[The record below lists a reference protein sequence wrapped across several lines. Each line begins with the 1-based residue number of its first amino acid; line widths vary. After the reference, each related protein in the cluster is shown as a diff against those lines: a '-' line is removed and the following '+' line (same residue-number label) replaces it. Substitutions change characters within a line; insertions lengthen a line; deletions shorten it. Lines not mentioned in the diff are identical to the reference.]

1 MTGTAIAPAGL
12 IAGRRMTK
20 ADKGALE
27 YRIRQILAEHWPQ
40 STRQIFYQALDRD
53 GIASVDKSAAGYG
66 RVQRAVLEM
75 RRKGMIGWRYIVDGT
90 RDTTY
95 HGTAFDGLADFAET
109 YRRRFALAELW
120 SDKHQ
125 HVEIWTE
132 SRGFEASISALAE
145 RYRVHTVA
153 FGGQP
158 SDSLLFECADR
169 LNDRDK
175 QTLVLYCGDLDAA
188 GLVIEE
194 RPREKLADQWGCEP
208 DWVRVLVRPEQV
220 TAYNL
225 PTDEDGKAVQAEAF
239 PLRQATALLESALQ
253 EFVTPDDLVT
263 VEQREAN
270 LYRRLTTAAKWIDEH
285 HGDPLS

>member
-12 IAGRRMTK
+12 IADRRMTK
-20 ADKGALE
+20 ADKLALE
-27 YRIRQILAEHWPQ
+27 CRILQILAEHRPQ
-40 STRQIFYQALDRD
+40 STRQIFYQALDPHR
-53 GIASVDKSAAGYG
+53 IASVDKSKAGYR

-75 RRKGMIGWRYIVDGT
+75 RRRGTIGWRHIVDGT

-95 HGTAFDGLADFAET
+95 HGTAIEGLEEFAEI
-109 YRRRFALAELW
+109 YRNHFALDELW
-120 SDKHQ
+120 SDKHRN
-125 HVEIWTE
+125 VEIWTE

-145 RYRVHTVA
+145 RYGVHTVA

-169 LNDRDK
+169 LNARDK
-175 QTLVLYCGDLDAA
+175 HTLVLYCGDLDAA

-194 RPREKLADQWGCEP
+194 RPRAKLADQWGCEP
-208 DWVRVLVRPEQV
+208 DWVRVLVTPEQV

-239 PLRQATALLESALQ
+239 PLKQATALLESALQ
-253 EFVTPDDLVT
+253 EFVTPDDLAAVQ
-263 VEQREAN
+263 QREAD
-270 LYRRLTTAAKWIDEH
+270 LYERLIEEAKWIDDRY
-285 HGDPLS
+285 GDPPR